1 MEIRNKTTVA
11 YRCPHCGAILTFDVT
26 RERLEKGKMNMPCI
40 QCGKS
45 HLDIMKEPSGSISL
59 LVPCLMCPHPHPYKI
74 SPEMF
79 FEKEIYCFPC
89 SFTGI
94 DICFI
99 GDADYVD
106 DEIIRSGREI
116 SDLIEETNEED
127 ANAKDA
133 NVMVADTSVMREV
146 LFAIGNLQED
156 KKIKCTCGSS
166 AVKVLLDYDK
176 AVIVCKVCG
185 KKKEI
190 AARSRFDANAA
201 IDMDEIFIS

>member
-1 MEIRNKTTVA
+1 MENRNKTTVA
-11 YRCPHCGAILTFDVT
+11 YRCPACGAILTFDVT
-26 RERLEKGKMNMPCI
+26 KERLEKGRMSMPCI

-45 HLDIMKEPSGSISL
+45 HLDISKEPSGSISL

-74 SPEMF
+74 SAEMF

-99 GDADYVD
+99 GESDFVD

-116 SDLIEETNEED
+116 SDLIEE
-127 ANAKDA
+127 ANDDPDSKSAD
-133 NVMVADTSVMREV
+133 VMVADMSVMREV
-146 LFAIGNLQED
+146 LFAIGNLQDD
-156 KKIKCTCGSS
+156 KKIKCSCGSS
-166 AVKVLLDYDK
+166 AVKVILDYDK
-176 AVIVCKVCG
+176 AVIVCKVCS

-190 AARSRFDANAA
+190 AARTRFDANAA
-201 IDMDEIFIS
+201 IDLEEIIIS

>member
-1 MEIRNKTTVA
+1 MEQRTKTTVA
-11 YRCPHCGAILTFDVT
+11 YRCPACGAILTFDVT

-79 FEKEIYCFPC
+79 FEKDIYCFPC

-116 SDLIEETNEED
+116 ADLIEETKEED
-127 ANAKDA
+127 AMYPEEWLDERGLSDKEKYLEFYDDIKLTPKD
-133 NVMVADTSVMREV
+133 DW
-146 LFAIGNLQED
+146 
-156 KKIKCTCGSS
+156 
-166 AVKVLLDYDK
+166 
-176 AVIVCKVCG
+176 
-185 KKKEI
+185 
-190 AARSRFDANAA
+190 
-201 IDMDEIFIS
+201 

>member
-1 MEIRNKTTVA
+1 METSNKTTAA

-26 RERLEKGKMNMPCI
+26 RERLEKGTLSMPCI

-45 HLDIMKEPSGSISL
+45 HVDVTLSPDGTISL

-74 SPEMF
+74 SSAMF

-99 GDADYVD
+99 GESDYVD

-116 SDLIEETNEED
+116 ADLIEETNEED

-146 LFAIGNLQED
+146 LFAIGNLQDE
-156 KKIKCTCGSS
+156 KKIKCSCGSS

-201 IDMDEIFIS
+201 IDMDEIIIG

>member
-1 MEIRNKTTVA
+1 MESRNKTTVA

-26 RERLEKGKMNMPCI
+26 KERLEKGKMNMPCI

-45 HLDIMKEPSGSISL
+45 HLDVSREPSGSISL

-74 SPEMF
+74 SYEMF

-89 SFTGI
+89 SFSGI
-94 DICFI
+94 DICFV
-99 GDADYVD
+99 GEEEFVD

-116 SDLIEETNEED
+116 SDLLEETKEED

-146 LFAIGNLQED
+146 LFAIGKLQDE
-156 KKIKCTCGSS
+156 KKIKCVCGSG
-166 AVKVLLDYDK
+166 AVKVVIDYDK
-176 AVIVCKVCG
+176 AVVTCKVCG

-190 AARSRFDANAA
+190 AARTRFDANAA
-201 IDMDEIFIS
+201 IELDEIVIS

>member
-1 MEIRNKTTVA
+1 MEQRTKTTVA
-11 YRCPHCGAILTFDVT
+11 YRCPACGAILTIDVT
-26 RERLEKGKMNMPCI
+26 KERLEKGKMNMPCI

-45 HLDIMKEPSGSISL
+45 HLDIVKEPSGSISL

-79 FEKEIYCFPC
+79 FEKEIFCFPC

-116 SDLIEETNEED
+116 SSESI
-127 ANAKDA
+127 
-133 NVMVADTSVMREV
+133 R
-146 LFAIGNLQED
+146 AISSFLQTFRPSFRARPRPTLVGS
-156 KKIKCTCGSS
+156 CTCTMMPG
-166 AVKVLLDYDK
+166 
-176 AVIVCKVCG
+176 
-185 KKKEI
+185 
-190 AARSRFDANAA
+190 
-201 IDMDEIFIS
+201 

>member
-1 MEIRNKTTVA
+1 METRDKTTVA

-26 RERLEKGKMNMPCI
+26 RDRLEKGKMNMPCI

-45 HLDIMKEPSGSISL
+45 HLDIVKEPSGSISL

-74 SPEMF
+74 SYEMF
-79 FEKEIYCFPC
+79 FEKEVFCFPC

-99 GDADYVD
+99 GEEDYVD

-127 ANAKDA
+127 ANARDA

-146 LFAIGNLQED
+146 LFAIGNLQEEN
-156 KKIKCTCGSS
+156 KIRCSCGSS
-166 AVKVLLDYDK
+166 AVKVLIDYDK
-176 AVIVCKVCG
+176 VIVTCKVCA

-190 AARSRFDANAA
+190 AARTRFDANAA
-201 IDMDEIFIS
+201 IELDEIIVS